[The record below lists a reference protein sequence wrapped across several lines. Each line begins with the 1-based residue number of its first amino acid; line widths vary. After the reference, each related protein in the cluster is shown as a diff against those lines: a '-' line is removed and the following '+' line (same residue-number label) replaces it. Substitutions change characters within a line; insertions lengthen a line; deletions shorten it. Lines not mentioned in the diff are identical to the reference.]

1 MKTETI
7 LKSLIVNLITA
18 VLTFSLQV
26 VAGAQTAPQ
35 ARPHTPSEAVASLQ
49 ELLNEAGQSGKVEGI
64 EERQKR
70 RAAEYA
76 SQFKAGRW
84 QGNELLSLADLYL
97 TAEQYANAEKTSLT
111 YLKSPGAADVK
122 SARTKLLSA
131 YLGQKKYS
139 DGLPVAAALLDEKIY
154 DFDLVSGVER
164 LIEALRP
171 DHPRQAL
178 TLAEKMLPNAFA
190 YFQSVQSRQDI
201 PPALV
206 AQQIGAAYEYG
217 SIYRELGERA
227 RANNYAAAFVR
238 QFNSKSLAANKTYQ
252 KALDAAVLRAKVYDA
267 PVPPLEVLDYVD
279 TPRINLP
286 DVKGKVAMLDFFAH
300 WCVEC
305 IQGVPSI
312 NALQEKYGARGLTV
326 LGVTKYYGYFGER
339 QGISRG
345 EELAALKGL
354 KAQLHLR
361 YGLVVTAP
369 QVEERYGVAALPTI
383 VLIDRKGMVRL
394 IDTGYNERRIE
405 KVIAG
410 LINEAGDGRVR

>member
-1 MKTETI
+1 MKW
-7 LKSLIVNLITA
+7 LIVNLILA
-18 VLTFSLQV
+18 VLTSSPP
-26 VAGAQTAPQ
+26 AGARAQTAPQ
-35 ARPHTPSEAVASLQ
+35 SRPHTPSEAVASLQ

-64 EERQKR
+64 EEKQKR

-76 SQFKAGRW
+76 SRLKAGRW

-97 TAEQYANAEKTSLT
+97 TAEQYADAEKASLA
-111 YLKSPGAADVK
+111 YLKSPAADVK

-131 YLGQKKYS
+131 YLGQKKFS
-139 DGLPVAAALLDEKIY
+139 DGLLVADALLDEKIY
-154 DFDLVSGVER
+154 DFDLVSGVQR

-171 DHPRQAL
+171 DRLRQAL

-190 YFQSVQSRQDI
+190 YFQSAQSRQDI
-201 PPALV
+201 PPVLV

-227 RANNYAAAFVR
+227 RANEYAAAFVR
-238 QFNSKSLAANKTYQ
+238 LFNSKSLAANKTYQ
-252 KALDAAVLRAKVYDA
+252 KALDAAVLRAKVYEA
-267 PVPPLEVLDYVD
+267 AVPPLEVLDYVD
-279 TPRINLP
+279 TPRLNLP
-286 DVKGKVAMLDFFAH
+286 DLKGKVVMLDFFAH
-300 WCVEC
+300 WCAEC

-312 NALQEKYGARGLTV
+312 NTLQEKYGARGFAV

-369 QVEERYGVAALPTI
+369 QVQERYGVAALPTI
-383 VLIDRKGMVRL
+383 VLIDRKGMIRL
-394 IDTGYNERRIE
+394 IDTGYSERRIE

-410 LINEAGDGRVR
+410 LINEAGD